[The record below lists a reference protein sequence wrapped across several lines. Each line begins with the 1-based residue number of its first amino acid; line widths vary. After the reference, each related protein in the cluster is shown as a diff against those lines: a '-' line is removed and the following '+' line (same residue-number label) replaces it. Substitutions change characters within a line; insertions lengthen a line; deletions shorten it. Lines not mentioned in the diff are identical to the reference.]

1 VARSVIQ
8 LYRWRGRELL
18 AGIEDAG
25 YESVEYAH
33 WVGDAVRTALD
44 AGTF

>member
-1 VARSVIQ
+1 MARSVIQ

-18 AGIEDAG
+18 AGIENAG
-25 YESVEYAH
+25 YENVEYAH
-33 WVGDAVRTALD
+33 RIGDAVRTPLD